1 MSTRLILLLIT
12 LLLITTIVTI
22 YSILKESTNIGDFTY
37 TTTNDTKKY
46 DSIIRRGIAKWA
58 DMGVKGTHIYFRKD
72 SGGNDLNNTVSNTI
86 ARASGNTIFIVQS
99 VFDNLSTDKER
110 VMTITHEVGHVLGI
124 GLWETSSVLAE
135 NTGQKYLDPLKYPE
149 TAKAYK
155 EHYRPAN
162 ITLPGPP
169 IETEGG
175 QGTVSVHWENDPKY
189 GMNKSIMVGTIYI
202 NSDLITI
209 VDLAFL
215 KEIGVKVGDVNRGQ
229 KLTIFYKLRDM
240 IIKDRKINE

>member
-1 MSTRLILLLIT
+1 M
-12 LLLITTIVTI
+12 
-22 YSILKESTNIGDFTY
+22 KESTNIGDFTY
-37 TTTNDTKKY
+37 TTTNDTKRY

-58 DMGVKGTHIYFRKD
+58 DMGVRGKHIYFRKD
-72 SGGNDLNNTVSNTI
+72 SGNDLNNTI

-124 GLWETSSVLAE
+124 GLWETSSVLTEAE
-135 NTGQKYLDPLKYPE
+135 QTYLDPEKYPE
-149 TAKAYK
+149 TAKAYR

-162 ITLPGPP
+162 IALPGPP
-169 IETEGG
+169 IEKQGG
-175 QGTVSVHWENDPKY
+175 QGTVSVHWENDSKY

-215 KEIGVKVGDVNRGQ
+215 KEIRGESRRC
-229 KLTIFYKLRDM
+229 K
-240 IIKDRKINE
+240 